1 MTFDKELDKWHDWM
15 GRYADVFVGDPLVD
29 SSEVHGD
36 VSIKKHLISHGGCM
50 KELFHRNGLSI
61 VLFGFFI
68 LFEVGLSIVGQ
79 RQYNQEQF
87 QHGQPPVGY
96 LAYMTSASFIEA
108 TMENWES
115 EFLQMFAFVV
125 LTAFLY
131 QQGSA
136 ESRKLDEPEAVGRD
150 PRLAD
155 QKDEA
160 PWPVRKGGLV
170 LKLYENSLSLGLFLL
185 FATSFALHILAGAR
199 KYSLQELA
207 HGGHPV
213 TAVQYVG
220 TAQFWFESL
229 QNWQSEFFSIGMM
242 VVLSIVLRQRG
253 SPESKPVDSPHRK
266 TGHE

>member
-1 MTFDKELDKWHDWM
+1 MKQ
-15 GRYADVFVGDPLVD
+15 VFYQ
-29 SSEVHGD
+29 
-36 VSIKKHLISHGGCM
+36 
-50 KELFHRNGLSI
+50 NGLSL
-61 VLFGFFI
+61 VLFGLFI

-79 RQYNQEQF
+79 HHYNQEQQ

-96 LAYMTSASFIEA
+96 FEYIMSDSFMEA

-115 EFLQMFAFVV
+115 EFLQMFAYVI

-136 ESRKLDEPEAVGRD
+136 ESRKLDEPEAVDRD

-155 QKDEA
+155 Q
-160 PWPVRKGGLV
+160 LT
-170 LKLYENSLSLGLFLL
+170 LYENSLSLGLFLL
-185 FATSFALHILAGAR
+185 FAMSFALHAVAGAR
-199 KYSLQELA
+199 AYNLEELA
-207 HGGHPV
+207 HGGETV
-213 TAVQYVG
+213 TVVQYLG

-242 VVLSIVLRQRG
+242 VVLSIVLRQRR